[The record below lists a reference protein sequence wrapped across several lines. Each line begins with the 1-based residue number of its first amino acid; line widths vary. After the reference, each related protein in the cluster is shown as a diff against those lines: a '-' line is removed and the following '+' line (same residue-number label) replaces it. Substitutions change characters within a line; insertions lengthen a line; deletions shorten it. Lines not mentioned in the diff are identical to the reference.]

1 MGTKRVGLARIEAL
15 LENLK
20 REIDLSTSKLKFS
33 DAGLGSAPTT
43 IFKWD
48 YISCPTPIVSN
59 LGLSAHGVLAD
70 GDLFSMIFP
79 GPNMEMYPAQCSIV
93 GAHTA
98 AGQTFM
104 TVGTIPATDTNGTA
118 AGLDLR
124 GDTGTADNLG
134 LEMILGGTQF
144 GGASACTVG
153 THAVTIDATFYAV
166 DWTDNDCV
174 SVGFRKVQEFDTGH
188 GAIIAAASGDP
199 IYTDFALC
207 GVQSDDDVQLATAL
221 NDGSGAFT
229 DSTDATAAAGNH
241 RFKMSITANGVM
253 TYQHVGEAVMDAGTL
268 ADPTATAAFT
278 FDDGDVIVP
287 YLVIQ
292 KKNID
297 QVIALKS
304 ITVTRELADGT
315 GVPMAT

>member
-1 MGTKRVGLARIEAL
+1 MGTKRIGLARVETL
-15 LENLK
+15 LKNLK
-20 REIDLSTSKLKFS
+20 REIDLSTATLKFS
-33 DAGLGSAPTT
+33 DAGLGTAPTT

-79 GPNMEMYPAQCSIV
+79 GPSMEMYPAQCSIV

-134 LEMILGGTQF
+134 VEMILGGTQF

-153 THAVTIDATFYAV
+153 THAMTIDATFYAV
-166 DWTDNDCV
+166 DWTDQDCV
-174 SVGFRKVQEFDTGH
+174 SIGFRKVQEFDTGH
-188 GAIIAAASGDP
+188 GAILAAASGDG
-199 IYTDFALC
+199 IYTDYAAC
-207 GVQSDDDVQLATAL
+207 GLQSDDDVQLATGL
-221 NDGSGAFT
+221 NGTDAFT

-241 RFKMSITANGVM
+241 RFKMSITVNGVM
-253 TYQHVGEAVMDAGTL
+253 TYQHIGAAVMDAGTL
-268 ADPTATAAFT
+268 ADPTATAALT
-278 FDDGDVIVP
+278 FDDGDVLVP

-292 KKNID
+292 KKNVD
-297 QVIALKS
+297 QATTLKS
-304 ITVTRELADGT
+304 ITVTRTLADGS